1 MHREDSLGDDQMG
14 FSENYGSYFR
24 DPDAVYQFMLL
35 TCALA
40 ATNFQLIS
48 CPNHPRDHVS
58 LDLVVPDLTLT
69 DLPRHF
75 VINREQFVFEPSDKT
90 RLGEGGAGGVYLG
103 EYKEAKV
110 AVKQFHSS
118 TKTK

>member
-1 MHREDSLGDDQMG
+1 MN
-14 FSENYGSYFR
+14 FSENFGSYFR
-24 DPDAVYQFMLL
+24 DPNAVFQFLLL

-40 ATNFQLIS
+40 ATNHQAIG
-48 CPNHPRDHVS
+48 CPNHPRDHVT

-75 VINREQFVFEPSDKT
+75 LIDRKQFVFQPSEKT

-103 EYKEAKV
+103 EYKGTKV

-118 TKTK
+118 TKTKYDFWF